1 MTATVPSLRMLL
13 EEAAQ
18 QAYDQGGR
26 WEKQC
31 ACRKMIGLRV
41 DSSCWLDRK
50 APPRTWHLVER

>member
-31 ACRKMIGLRV
+31 ACRKMIGLRLIV
-41 DSSCWLDRK
+41 QVGLMGR
-50 APPRTWHLVER
+50 PLQGHGT